1 MIGKVID
8 KICRSPFL
16 LNLARRVL
24 EVNFNGEK
32 RVISREVKSLS
43 GKLVLDLACG
53 TGEFFHSFDS
63 GNYCGMDIS
72 SDYIEFAKQHHRGEF
87 LIGDAQHLSFKDEA
101 FDFVF
106 VLGLFHHLPDNDA
119 HLVLDEI
126 RRVIK
131 PTGLI
136 LVMEDIPTLSS
147 LNIVGR
153 LVHRY
158 DKGKYIRGLEEYSHL
173 FVKHLRLDKRYTMR
187 SGVCDYGVFIL
198 GQASLFE
205 HSAE

>member
-1 MIGKVID
+1 
-8 KICRSPFL
+8 
-16 LNLARRVL
+16 VL
-24 EVNFNGEK
+24 ELNFNGEK
-32 RVISREVKSLS
+32 KVINREVDSLS

-53 TGEFFHSFDS
+53 AGEFFHCFDS
-63 GNYCGMDIS
+63 GDYCGVDIDP
-72 SDYIEFAKQHHRGEF
+72 DYIKFAKQHHKGEF
-87 LIGDAQHLSFKDEA
+87 LIGDARLLDFKDDS

-106 VLGLFHHLPDNDA
+106 VCGLFHHLSDGDA